1 MIAIENARLLSELR
15 QRTDDLGEALEQQTA
30 TSEVLK
36 VISSSPG
43 DLKPVF
49 QTMLENATRICEAK
63 FGTLFQFDGRLLH
76 PVASVGTPAA
86 LTEFQKQRGP
96 FLPED
101 GSLIRRVWQAKQV
114 VHSADYAAE
123 PSPGPPAKFGGARST
138 VGVPMLKDDELVG
151 MIVIYRQEVRPFS
164 DKQIELVTNF
174 AAQAVI
180 AIENARLLSELR
192 QRTDDLTES
201 LEQQTAIS
209 EILSVISN
217 SPSDVQ
223 PVFETVAKHA
233 ARICEAQFVDIVV
246 VEGDRMRVA
255 LTLGDIGRPIGETL
269 PLDRTTV
276 FGRTAYD
283 LEPVHVT
290 DLQSAGHEFPLGRQF
305 ALKYGHRTILG
316 VPLIREGRAL
326 GTILVRRT
334 EVRPFEDKH
343 ITLLKTFA
351 DQAAIAIENTR
362 LLNELRQRTDD
373 LSESLEQQT
382 ATSEV
387 LKVISSS
394 PGELEPVF

>member
-15 QRTDDLGEALEQQTA
+15 QRTGDLGEALEQQTA

-192 QRTDDLTES
+192 QRTGDLTEFTGAADRDQRNP
-201 LEQQTAIS
+201 ER
-209 EILSVISN
+209 
-217 SPSDVQ
+217 D
-223 PVFETVAKHA
+223 FELAERRP
-233 ARICEAQFVDIVV
+233 AR
-246 VEGDRMRVA
+246 
-255 LTLGDIGRPIGETL
+255 
-269 PLDRTTV
+269 
-276 FGRTAYD
+276 
-283 LEPVHVT
+283 
-290 DLQSAGHEFPLGRQF
+290 
-305 ALKYGHRTILG
+305 
-316 VPLIREGRAL
+316 
-326 GTILVRRT
+326 VR
-334 EVRPFEDKH
+334 DGC
-343 ITLLKTFA
+343 
-351 DQAAIAIENTR
+351 QAR
-362 LLNELRQRTDD
+362 CPHLRGAVCRYC
-373 LSESLEQQT
+373 S
-382 ATSEV
+382 
-387 LKVISSS
+387 
-394 PGELEPVF
+394 G